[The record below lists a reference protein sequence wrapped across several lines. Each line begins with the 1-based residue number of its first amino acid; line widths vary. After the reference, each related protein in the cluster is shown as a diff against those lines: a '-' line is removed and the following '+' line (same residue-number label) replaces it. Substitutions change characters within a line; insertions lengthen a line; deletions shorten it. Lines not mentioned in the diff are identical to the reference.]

1 MNDEVKFAKKG
12 GVARN
17 SSIELFRII
26 IMLVI
31 IAHHYIVNSGIYDV
45 IKAGDVLSAASIF
58 SLIFGFGGK
67 IGINCFV
74 LITGYF
80 MCKSQISIR
89 KYVKLFLEV
98 QFYMIVFML
107 IFHLSGYEK
116 YGIKKSIMTIV
127 PFYYVGT
134 EFLSTYLLF
143 YFFIPY
149 FNLFLSSLDEVKHR
163 NLLILLLV
171 SDSILQ
177 TFLKIPKA
185 FTYFGWF
192 VTVYFIAA
200 YIRLCRDEN
209 YKNKWTRSGV
219 FYNFRKWLF
228 FTACIVLISWASIIT
243 GALIYSITGKD
254 IIYYF
259 VIDSNKFLS
268 ILLAVSAFL
277 TFLNMNIKH
286 SKMIN
291 MVASSV
297 FGVLLI
303 HANSDIMRRWL
314 WEDLLNCVGMYKYG
328 LSYPVQYAFGAIL
341 VVAVVFLVC
350 AAIDILRQKLF
361 ERPVMNLVDKI
372 CERLRMRF

>member
-1 MNDEVKFAKKG
+1 MNDEVKFAKKRGG

-134 EFLSTYLLF
+134 EF
-143 YFFIPY
+143 
-149 FNLFLSSLDEVKHR
+149 
-163 NLLILLLV
+163 
-171 SDSILQ
+171 
-177 TFLKIPKA
+177 
-185 FTYFGWF
+185 
-192 VTVYFIAA
+192 
-200 YIRLCRDEN
+200 
-209 YKNKWTRSGV
+209 
-219 FYNFRKWLF
+219 
-228 FTACIVLISWASIIT
+228 
-243 GALIYSITGKD
+243 
-254 IIYYF
+254 
-259 VIDSNKFLS
+259 
-268 ILLAVSAFL
+268 
-277 TFLNMNIKH
+277 
-286 SKMIN
+286 
-291 MVASSV
+291 
-297 FGVLLI
+297 
-303 HANSDIMRRWL
+303 
-314 WEDLLNCVGMYKYG
+314 
-328 LSYPVQYAFGAIL
+328 
-341 VVAVVFLVC
+341 
-350 AAIDILRQKLF
+350 
-361 ERPVMNLVDKI
+361 
-372 CERLRMRF
+372 

>member
-1 MNDEVKFAKKG
+1 M
-12 GVARN
+12 
-17 SSIELFRII
+17 
-26 IMLVI
+26 
-31 IAHHYIVNSGIYDV
+31 
-45 IKAGDVLSAASIF
+45 
-58 SLIFGFGGK
+58 
-67 IGINCFV
+67 
-74 LITGYF
+74 
-80 MCKSQISIR
+80 
-89 KYVKLFLEV
+89 
-98 QFYMIVFML
+98 
-107 IFHLSGYEK
+107 
-116 YGIKKSIMTIV
+116 
-127 PFYYVGT
+127 
-134 EFLSTYLLF
+134 
-143 YFFIPY
+143 
-149 FNLFLSSLDEVKHR
+149 
-163 NLLILLLV
+163 
-171 SDSILQ
+171 
-177 TFLKIPKA
+177 
-185 FTYFGWF
+185 
-192 VTVYFIAA
+192 TVYFIAA

>member
-1 MNDEVKFAKKG
+1 MNDEVKFAKKRG

-134 EFLSTYLLF
+134 EF
-143 YFFIPY
+143 
-149 FNLFLSSLDEVKHR
+149 
-163 NLLILLLV
+163 
-171 SDSILQ
+171 
-177 TFLKIPKA
+177 
-185 FTYFGWF
+185 
-192 VTVYFIAA
+192 
-200 YIRLCRDEN
+200 
-209 YKNKWTRSGV
+209 
-219 FYNFRKWLF
+219 
-228 FTACIVLISWASIIT
+228 
-243 GALIYSITGKD
+243 
-254 IIYYF
+254 
-259 VIDSNKFLS
+259 
-268 ILLAVSAFL
+268 
-277 TFLNMNIKH
+277 
-286 SKMIN
+286 
-291 MVASSV
+291 
-297 FGVLLI
+297 
-303 HANSDIMRRWL
+303 
-314 WEDLLNCVGMYKYG
+314 
-328 LSYPVQYAFGAIL
+328 
-341 VVAVVFLVC
+341 
-350 AAIDILRQKLF
+350 
-361 ERPVMNLVDKI
+361 
-372 CERLRMRF
+372 

>member
-1 MNDEVKFAKKG
+1 MVVFHSLY
-12 GVARN
+12 R
-17 SSIELFRII
+17 S
-26 IMLVI
+26 
-31 IAHHYIVNSGIYDV
+31 YIV
-45 IKAGDVLSAASIF
+45 
-58 SLIFGFGGK
+58 GFNHNWG
-67 IGINCFV
+67 V
-74 LITGYF
+74 
-80 MCKSQISIR
+80 
-89 KYVKLFLEV
+89 
-98 QFYMIVFML
+98 
-107 IFHLSGYEK
+107 
-116 YGIKKSIMTIV
+116 
-127 PFYYVGT
+127 
-134 EFLSTYLLF
+134 
-143 YFFIPY
+143 
-149 FNLFLSSLDEVKHR
+149 
-163 NLLILLLV
+163 NLLH
-171 SDSILQ
+171 
-177 TFLKIPKA
+177 
-185 FTYFGWF
+185 
-192 VTVYFIAA
+192 
-200 YIRLCRDEN
+200 
-209 YKNKWTRSGV
+209 
-219 FYNFRKWLF
+219 
-228 FTACIVLISWASIIT
+228 
-243 GALIYSITGKD
+243 
-254 IIYYF
+254 YYF